1 MIFLPYLIVSPL
13 TSTSTSLSCT
23 ICFPNVSF
31 NTISIVA
38 LVSAF
43 TSVFG
48 IVTSAISLLTTFTVF
63 VWCCTAY
70 CGSTNLATSVNGLD
84 FTSSDSCIVADAR
97 PFVTF
102 IGSVIFTPLIL

>member
-1 MIFLPYLIVSPL
+1 MSYVVF
-13 TSTSTSLSCT
+13 
-23 ICFPNVSF
+23 
-31 NTISIVA
+31 
-38 LVSAF
+38 VSAF
-43 TSVFG
+43 VSIFG
-48 IVTSAISLLTTFTVF
+48 IITSAISLLIIFIVL
-63 VWCCTAY
+63 VLCCTAY